1 MDNWDECISL
11 WSASLSRGGIK
22 PKRTCE
28 EYKRYLIEFLN
39 RPGLQS
45 DPGLV
50 TEARVTEYCFSVDR
64 KGLMPSRGLI
74 SMRIASLKN
83 FYKFAVMLGMI
94 SNNPCIGIQRPQVS
108 KTSPKYLDSHHI
120 DKLLSVLPK
129 SHAGLRDRAIIML
142 ILTTGLTR
150 SQVLNIKVVDFSIGT
165 KIILES
171 VTQKGDVVY
180 RYIPKVILETIN
192 IALKVKGLSFTKMQF
207 DDLLFDIA
215 PKSFTLNLSR
225 YAKMADLKWVNT
237 HVLSH
242 TWARLMTNNNA
253 VIDQYA
259 ENLVQHASDVFKSY
273 KMAA

>member
-64 KGLMPSRGLI
+64 KGLMPSRWLI

-120 DKLLSVLPK
+120 DKLLS
-129 SHAGLRDRAIIML
+129 
-142 ILTTGLTR
+142 ILH
-150 SQVLNIKVVDFSIGT
+150 F
-165 KIILES
+165 
-171 VTQKGDVVY
+171 
-180 RYIPKVILETIN
+180 
-192 IALKVKGLSFTKMQF
+192 
-207 DDLLFDIA
+207 
-215 PKSFTLNLSR
+215 
-225 YAKMADLKWVNT
+225 
-237 HVLSH
+237 
-242 TWARLMTNNNA
+242 
-253 VIDQYA
+253 
-259 ENLVQHASDVFKSY
+259 
-273 KMAA
+273 